1 MFKICTEFT
10 ISYIFLPP
18 FSNFNNKKN
27 LYMWLHHHQHSLFS
41 LPIGSSLKIQTTSI
55 LAFNIEKEKNSSQ
68 TDYKLEISTRRSWR
82 WACRLWFM
90 LPRIRQWL
98 IPHGKDAKDHPDA
111 KDATKTKNGSSNG
124 ENEANEHRKEQHNE
138 QKDQAKLLLAANTPK
153 PESGNYHGLV
163 NFGNTCYC
171 NSVIQVRLT
180 FKLERIRIE
189 HEDKIQ
195 IQFLTTYDVLLEIV

>member
-1 MFKICTEFT
+1 
-10 ISYIFLPP
+10 
-18 FSNFNNKKN
+18 
-27 LYMWLHHHQHSLFS
+27 MWLHHHQHSLFS

-189 HEDKIQ
+189 HEDKSWRELISKQ
-195 IQFLTTYDVLLEIV
+195 LLSTCSIRIR